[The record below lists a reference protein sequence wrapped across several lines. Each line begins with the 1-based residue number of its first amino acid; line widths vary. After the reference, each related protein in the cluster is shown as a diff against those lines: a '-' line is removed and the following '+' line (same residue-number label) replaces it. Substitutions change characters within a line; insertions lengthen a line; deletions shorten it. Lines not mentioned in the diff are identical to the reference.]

1 MLKSEIHIN
10 FDGFSDEELINLY
23 LSEDDI
29 RYFSVLYLR
38 YNHLIFGVCM
48 KYLKNIEDSK
58 DMVMDLYEKVLGDL
72 QKHEVENFRSWIYV
86 TTRNQCLMK
95 LRKEKRQP
103 TMNDEYILSNIVDL
117 MDSF

>member
-10 FDGFSDEELINLY
+10 FDGFSDEELIDLY

-58 DMVMDLYEKVLGDL
+58 DMVMDLYEKVRINNEMSFPTLVLSLDWLYLVDIAEINEYG
-72 QKHEVENFRSWIYV
+72 EVLLCI
-86 TTRNQCLMK
+86 
-95 LRKEKRQP
+95 
-103 TMNDEYILSNIVDL
+103 
-117 MDSF
+117 